1 MPSGMFLKRKSSNLT
16 GNHHLL
22 CLYHHMLNLEN
33 HKKFRIVAHPLVVK
47 TKRTE
52 KLKIK
57 NAFDRMVT
65 FFPWCSIKKTFCSVV
80 CFNNVVLEQRFSKRC
95 SNVLFCVLCVRLCAV
110 FSEQSIRLTR
120 AVFFKVRS
128 DSVTLWCIF
137 ITEYRALS
145 CIPEKSRTRYFQKKI
160 QISQHVSR
168 CYFKINSEL
177 S

>member
-1 MPSGMFLKRKSSNLT
+1 
-16 GNHHLL
+16 
-22 CLYHHMLNLEN
+22 
-33 HKKFRIVAHPLVVK
+33 
-47 TKRTE
+47 
-52 KLKIK
+52 
-57 NAFDRMVT
+57 MVT

-80 CFNNVVLEQRFSKRC
+80 CFNNVVLEQRFTKRF

-145 CIPEKSRTRYFQKKI
+145 CIPEKSRTRYFQKKN
-160 QISQHVSR
+160 QISQQDIQSLSSLLACNEDPKFSLDRQVFLFLNYCSWVCKHTEMSSVFSPDYSFKTSVRSLQSFPKVSA
-168 CYFKINSEL
+168 
-177 S
+177 